1 MITPF
6 FTADQALAVESAR
19 ALPYPA
25 IVLPGHG
32 PAVHRVG
39 SEWVPIQG

>member
-6 FTADQALAVESAR
+6 FTADQATALESAR
-19 ALPYPA
+19 ALPIPE

-39 SEWVPIQG
+39 SGWVPVAG